1 MGMKTLRFRGVLC
14 CIMASALL
22 FTGLVCGGGLSTLAA
37 VENVNGSDSL
47 VRTSLTEIKNVL
59 TSISYTDYL
68 AMYESSGRPDET
80 VDIDI
85 FGNINGDETNITYQ
99 VVDGAEYGKD
109 GKVLLIGDDG
119 KISFNINIKTAGFYN
134 ILVEY
139 YTGNI
144 SVYDADGNL
153 ATVGKNA
160 SIERMVMIDGK
171 VPFKEARSISFSRA
185 WADSYR

>member
-37 VENVNGSDSL
+37 VESVNGSDSL

-99 VVDGAEYGKD
+99 VARTPTTVRSRFRGSKAARSSTWKSGSEHRSIPRRRGRR
-109 GKVLLIGDDG
+109 
-119 KISFNINIKTAGFYN
+119 KTASSPPYGGSRCPAYTALARMRRLCGFHRYR
-134 ILVEY
+134 
-139 YTGNI
+139 GN
-144 SVYDADGNL
+144 
-153 ATVGKNA
+153 
-160 SIERMVMIDGK
+160 
-171 VPFKEARSISFSRA
+171 
-185 WADSYR
+185 

>member
-37 VENVNGSDSL
+37 VESVNGSDSL

-134 ILVEY
+134 ILVHSFILFVKSFI
-139 YTGNI
+139 I
-144 SVYDADGNL
+144 SEIL
-153 ATVGKNA
+153 
-160 SIERMVMIDGK
+160 IC
-171 VPFKEARSISFSRA
+171 
-185 WADSYR
+185 